1 MNRNG
6 MLREMGIKVWIPKE
20 FERSLST
27 SPPTPLKA
35 SESKVSIEPQEPVMN
50 GEVAVQVQS
59 DIGAPVITPT
69 STTTAATKPTL
80 GIEIKSKHINTE
92 EQEISEALGAIPAL
106 EMKWSLV
113 FDQNDTFQSK
123 LGQQILRAIENL
135 GVTYQLIELG
145 LKQLQPSHIE
155 GQVLIA
161 FGQKVGQLVSGEH
174 DAVEHLRGI
183 IFEGLNQDGEE
194 IPALVTYSLSDLM
207 RSPKSKSSF
216 WDDLLWAR
224 SVWIDSRLY

>member
-1 MNRNG
+1 

-20 FERSLST
+20 SEQNLGT
-27 SPPTPLKA
+27 APLKV
-35 SESKVSIEPQEPVMN
+35 SEPKVSNEVQEPVLN
-50 GEVAVQVQS
+50 EKVQVQVQS
-59 DIGAPVITPT
+59 DIGTPAITPASAT
-69 STTTAATKPTL
+69 TTTAVP
-80 GIEIKSKHINTE
+80 KSMVEFNSEHANTE
-92 EQEISEALGAIPAL
+92 DQHISETSGTTPAL

-113 FDQNDTFQSK
+113 FDQNDTVQSK
-123 LGQQILRAIENL
+123 LAQQILRAIENL

-145 LKQLQPSHIE
+145 ANQLQPSQIE

-161 FGQKVGQLVSGEH
+161 FGQKIGQLVSGEH
-174 DAVEHLRGI
+174 DSVEHLRGI
-183 IFEGLNQDGEE
+183 IFEGQNKDGEE

-207 RSPKSKSSF
+207 RSPKNKSSF